1 MALADALDTAVASQT
16 KGPTCTL
23 CVTVNKLSDADKAA
37 LDAALE
43 SELTHAVI
51 ARALQSEGHNV
62 KTGTVARHRRF
73 ECATREPV

>member
-1 MALADALDTAVASQT
+1 MGLADALDTAVASQT
-16 KGPTCTL
+16 KGPICTL
-23 CVTVNKLSDADKAA
+23 CWVETKLSDTDRAA
-37 LDAALE
+37 LTLAME
-43 SELTHAVI
+43 SELSHAVI

>member
-1 MALADALDTAVASQT
+1 MGLADALDTAVAAQT
-16 KGPTCTL
+16 KGPICTL
-23 CVTVNKLSDADKAA
+23 CWVETKLSDTDRAA